1 MTSTAETQPWQEQAA
16 QVERFVTRFG
26 HKSYRHLANLAA
38 LPLVL
43 TPELVH
49 YLRIEFLREEDV
61 PWEAEVDLLLSD
73 LCSQVGYEL
82 YAMDT
87 QVRAYLLE
95 QIKGDPVWQQRMQET
110 ARVLISY
117 VSYLSRIHKH
127 RQKDLEAQRWAA
139 MTYLGDNDCQ
149 QAAEEIA
156 KKLQQLEDRAETGE
170 GADRGIRAELARLSR
185 ITQELAPQL
194 QAIPALVEH
203 AKLVERVL
211 RRPETVSAD
220 ELEHSR
226 QVGNIQLTVPPLFF
240 LADKRPMTDTVEVEG
255 FPPLKTVSFE
265 TGQFAAQ
272 APTFPPLEP
281 QTVEVVTLVFEEGS
295 GEEPSPSAAM
305 AEPLLVTVSFEIAT
319 IERDPSDS
327 RQWVITRQRG
337 EAQLYEEKLGNNL
350 GLDMVA
356 IPGGSFVMGSPPD
369 ELERRSHEGPQHEVV
384 VSDFYMGRYPVTQAQ
399 WRFVAGL
406 PSANRKLNP
415 DPSQFKGSD
424 RPVEKVSWFDA
435 VEFCARLSAYTE
447 RDYRLP
453 TEAEWEY
460 ACRARTTTPFHF
472 GETLSPELANYFSF
486 TTYNNG
492 PEGEAIHE
500 TTPVRHFATSNA
512 FGLCNM
518 HGNVNE
524 WCLNPWGDNYEE
536 APTDGKAWLD
546 EGADNENVARV
557 LRSGSWSDDPRDCR
571 SASRDY
577 YYPHVA
583 FDFLGFRVVCSA
595 PRALQ

>member
-1 MTSTAETQPWQEQAA
+1 MTSTAETQAWQEQAA

-117 VSYLSRIHKH
+117 VSYLSRIQKH
-127 RQKDLEAQRWAA
+127 RQEELEAQRWAA

-156 KKLQQLEDRAETGE
+156 KKLQQLEDRAETGK

-185 ITQELAPQL
+185 INQELAPQL

-211 RRPETVSAD
+211 RRPETVNAD

-226 QVGNIQLTVPPLFF
+226 QVGNIQLTVSPRFF
-240 LADKRPMTDTVEVEG
+240 PADKRPMTDAVEVEG

-265 TGQFAAQ
+265 TGQFEAQ
-272 APTFPPLEP
+272 ALTFPPLEP

-305 AEPLLVTVSFEIAT
+305 AEPLLVTFSFEIAT

-327 RQWVITRQRG
+327 RQWVITRQPG

-369 ELERRSHEGPQHEVV
+369 EPKRRRREGPQHEVV
-384 VSDFYMGRYPVTQAQ
+384 VSDFYMGRYPITQAQ
-399 WRFVAGL
+399 WRFVADL

-415 DPSQFKGSD
+415 DPSHFKGSD
-424 RPVEKVSWFDA
+424 RPVEQVSWFDA
-435 VEFCARLSAYTE
+435 DEFCARLSAYAE
-447 RDYRLP
+447 REYRLP

-472 GETLSPELANYFSF
+472 GEILSPELANYFSS

-492 PEGEAIHE
+492 PEGKPIGA
-500 TTPVRHFATSNA
+500 TTPVKHFATSNA
-512 FGLCNM
+512 FGLCDM
-518 HGNVNE
+518 HGNVDE
-524 WCLNPWGDNYEE
+524 WCLDHWGDNYEE
-536 APTDGKAWLD
+536 APPDGKAWLD
-546 EGADNENVARV
+546 EGADNRNVTRV
-557 LRSGSWSDDPRDCR
+557 LRGGSWVNSPRFCR
-571 SASRDY
+571 SASRDNY
-577 YYPHVA
+577 FPRVA
-583 FDFLGFRVVCSA
+583 NSDIGFRVVCSA